1 MIVETITETIVETVT
16 RVCRLRVRGMASR
29 MVVCF
34 VVCHLL
40 TVGTT
45 RAESPIDFNRDI
57 RPILSDACF
66 RCHGPDEG
74 SRQADL
80 RLDRRDEALQALRPD
95 DPGESEL
102 LRRIESGDAEEQ
114 MPPPGSQRRLTDA
127 EKVKLRQWVESG
139 AAYAKHWAFVVPRP
153 SAPPTST
160 HSAWVRNP
168 IDHFVA
174 ARFDSEGLGPS
185 PEADRGRLIRRLS
198 LDLIGL
204 PPSPDELAQFLA
216 DKRPDAYERAV
227 DRLLASPHFGERMA
241 IDWLDAARYADTHG
255 YFGDKPR
262 GIWPWRDWVI
272 NAFNANMPFDQFTIK
287 QLAGDLLA
295 TMRSGGQSG
304 SPDDLIATGFLR
316 NHMAND
322 ETGLIDEEYR
332 VEYVADRLET
342 TATTWM
348 GLTIGCARCHD
359 HKYDPITQRDYYRL
373 FDFFNQ
379 GPETGLIRSDN
390 PPPSIEVPT
399 PEQVALKEELRR
411 ARVEAEELDG
421 LFAQRLAERIA
432 SWEKRAGQEL
442 GTPPQVGV
450 VLHESFE
457 EQVAGSAVG
466 TSIKYE
472 AGVFGKAAI
481 FDATQHVGCAA
492 PLAPDGPWTIGL
504 WMKATH
510 SLSCPLSV
518 IRPTD
523 DRRGVEVIWQKGRW
537 QINLVHRWG
546 SDQISLAT
554 RKPVSAGAWHHLV
567 ITYDGS
573 KRASGVRV
581 FVDGELAG
589 LNIQHDT
596 LRGTIDARQPLL
608 IGRRDAHLGFYGS
621 LDELRVLSSCV
632 TDEEAVRWYWSE
644 RLLGILA
651 VPEGSRGAA
660 EKELVSDYVVDRHA
674 EPEVRMARHRLKG
687 AREAEQ
693 RLIEAIPTT
702 LVAGVVPTP
711 RETKVLERG
720 QYDHPGEIVTAGV
733 PEAIAPWPDGASAPW
748 PDGASAPWP
757 EGASA
762 PWPDGASAPWPE
774 GASAPWP
781 EGASPDRLGF
791 ARWLVSGEHPLTAR
805 VAVNRFWQQCF
816 GEGIVRTVGDY
827 GYQGDAPSHPELL
840 DWLAVRFV
848 ESGWDVKGMLRLIVC
863 SATYRQSSSG
873 SRELLERDPSN
884 RMLARGGRFRL
895 AGELLRDQALAASGL
910 LVSRIGGPSVKPY
923 QPPGVWESVSYN
935 GDESYQQDAGEGL
948 WRRGVYTYWK
958 RQSPPPS
965 MLTFDGP
972 TREKCTVQRARTN
985 TPLQA
990 LVVLN
995 DPTYVEA
1002 ARVMAAGVIKDH
1014 ADDRV
1019 RVTEAFARVLGRFPE
1034 AEEGRM
1040 VTELLANQ
1048 RARYGVNPDD
1058 AAKLVAVGESRAGG
1072 DIDAVELAAW
1082 TLTVHTL
1089 MNLDEAITRR

>member
-1 MIVETITETIVETVT
+1 M
-16 RVCRLRVRGMASR
+16 RVDALAC
-29 MVVCF
+29 CF
-34 VVCHLL
+34 VVCQLL
-40 TVGTT
+40 TLGTT
-45 RAESPIDFNRDI
+45 QAESPIDFNRDI

-80 RLDRRDEALQALRPD
+80 RLDRRDEALRSLRPD
-95 DPGESEL
+95 DPGHSEL
-102 LRRIESGDAEEQ
+102 LRRIESEDAKEQ
-114 MPPPGSQRRLTDA
+114 MPPPGSQRRLTEA

-139 AAYAKHWAFVVPRP
+139 AAYAKHWAFVVPRKF
-153 SAPPTST
+153 APPTT
-160 HSAWVRNP
+160 KHAAWVRNP

-174 ARFDSEGLGPS
+174 ARFDSEGLGAS
-185 PEADRGRLIRRLS
+185 PEADRGRLLRRLS

-216 DKRPDAYERAV
+216 DARPDAYERAV

-262 GIWPWRDWVI
+262 SIWPWRDWVI
-272 NAFNANMPFDQFTIK
+272 TAFNANMPFDQFTIK

-295 TMRSGGQSG
+295 TADSGGQSG
-304 SPDDLIATGFLR
+304 SRDDLIATGFLR

-399 PEQVALKEELRR
+399 PEQVTLREELRR
-411 ARVEAEELDG
+411 ARVEAEEQDG

-450 VLHESFE
+450 VVHESFE
-457 EQVAGSAVG
+457 GEVAGSAVG

-481 FDATQHVGCAA
+481 FDATQHVECAA
-492 PLAPDGPWTIGL
+492 ALDPDGPWTIGL
-504 WMKATH
+504 WMKATN
-510 SLSCPLSV
+510 SLSCPLSM

-546 SDQISLAT
+546 SDQISVAT
-554 RKPVSAGAWHHLV
+554 RKPVSSGAWHHLV

-589 LNIQHDT
+589 LNVQHDT
-596 LRGTIDARQPLL
+596 LRGTIDPQQPLL

-621 LDELRVLSSCV
+621 LDELRVLGSVV
-632 TDEEAVRWYWSE
+632 TDEEVRRWYWSE

-651 VPEGSRGAA
+651 VPEGARGAA
-660 EKELVSDYVVDRHA
+660 DKELVSDYVVDRHA

-687 AREAEQ
+687 AREAEKE
-693 RLIEAIPTT
+693 LIASIPTT
-702 LVAGVVPTP
+702 LVAGVGPMP

-720 QYDHPGEIVTAGV
+720 AYDHPGEIVTAGV
-733 PEAIAPWPDGASAPW
+733 PEVI
-748 PDGASAPWP
+748 APWP
-757 EGASA
+757 EGAPA
-762 PWPDGASAPWPE
+762 PWAEGASALGPE
-774 GASAPWP
+774 GASAPGP
-781 EGASPDRLGF
+781 EGAPPDRLGF

-827 GYQGDAPSHPELL
+827 GYQGEPPSHPELL

-895 AGELLRDQALAASGL
+895 TGELLRDQALAASGL

-958 RQSPPPS
+958 RQAPPPS

-995 DPTYVEA
+995 DPTYIEA
-1002 ARVMAAGVIKDH
+1002 ARVMAAGVIEDH
-1014 ADDRV
+1014 ADDRA
-1019 RVTEAFARVLGRFPE
+1019 RVTEAFVRLLGRFPE
-1034 AEEGRM
+1034 AEEGLM

-1048 RARYGVNPDD
+1048 RARYGANPDD